1 MTTIGVRDLKAHLS
15 EYVARA
21 ASGEA
26 VVVTERGRPV
36 ALLSPLPSGMQ
47 ALDVMRRKGRVRWSG
62 GKPKGLERRTPSLPQ
77 GKNPNVSGAVVEDRQ
92 R

>member
-1 MTTIGVRDLKAHLS
+1 MKAHLS

-21 ASGEA
+21 AGGES

-47 ALDVMRRKGRVRWSG
+47 ALDVMRRKGCV
-62 GKPKGLERRTPSLPQ
+62 
-77 GKNPNVSGAVVEDRQ
+77 
-92 R
+92 